1 MLFEFTEG
9 GGPAGVRVGDV
20 TKNSAEEERDLLRR
34 MKNVAL

>member
-20 TKNSAEEERDLLRR
+20 TKNSAEERDLLRR